1 LKFIHDWHSLE
12 KGSAVVNASDEDWEL
27 LLSLFPMGW
36 QEQAVLSGAVERLR
50 GFESAANLLR
60 VLLLHVGRG
69 YSLRETAVRAKLAG
83 WTEVSDVALL
93 KRLRKAR
100 NWLRQMCVALLR
112 EGGWH
117 MEWDTRG
124 WNLRVLDGTVI
135 NELGRGGGRFRIHY
149 SLQLPSLE
157 CDHLEITPLKGAGQ
171 GEKLHRFPAAPG
183 DLILADGGFCKAV
196 AVHAISTQQAAVI
209 VRLNATSMP
218 LFTRRGK
225 PFPLMEH
232 LRRLDKPG
240 HPREW
245 PVWIRSKGEN
255 LPGRLCAVRK
265 AETVI
270 EQHRRRLR
278 RRAQRKGSQLKPET
292 LERVAY
298 VVVFTTLPAE
308 EFSLRQVLQC
318 YRLRWQIE
326 LVFKR
331 LKSLARVGH
340 LPKHEEL
347 SAQAWLY
354 GKLLIVLMGQKLMR
368 MGRDISPWGYELD
381 SFESAERLARV

>member
-1 LKFIHDWHSLE
+1 
-12 KGSAVVNASDEDWEL
+12 V

>member
-1 LKFIHDWHSLE
+1 
-12 KGSAVVNASDEDWEL
+12 VNAGDEDWEL

-50 GFESAANLLR
+50 GFESAADLLR

-69 YSLRETAVRAKLAG
+69 YSLRETAVRARVAG
-83 WTEVSDVALL
+83 WAEVSDVALL

-112 EGGWH
+112 ESGWR
-117 MEWDTRG
+117 MELDTRG
-124 WNLRVLDGTVI
+124 WNLRVLDGTII

-171 GEKLHRFPAAPG
+171 GEKLHRFPAAPR
-183 DLILADGGFCKAV
+183 DLILADGAFSKAL
-196 AVHAISTQQAAVI
+196 AVQAISAQQAAVI
-209 VRLNATSMP
+209 VRLNASSMP
-218 LFTRRGK
+218 LFTRSGK

-240 HPREW
+240 RPREW
-245 PVWIRSKGEN
+245 QVWLRTNGEN
-255 LPGRLCAVRK
+255 LPARLCAIRK
-265 AETVI
+265 SETVV

-292 LERVAY
+292 LERAAY
-298 VVVFTTLPAE
+298 VPVVTTLPAQ
-308 EFSLRQVLQC
+308 EFSLPQVLKC

-340 LPKHEEL
+340 LPKQEDL

-354 GKLLIVLMGQKLMR
+354 GKLLMVLLGQKLMR

-381 SFESAERLARV
+381 SFEPAERLARV

>member
-1 LKFIHDWHSLE
+1 L
-12 KGSAVVNASDEDWEL
+12 VNASDEDWEV

-50 GFESAANLLR
+50 GFESAGDLLR

-112 EGGWH
+112 ESGWH
-117 MEWDTRG
+117 MQWDTRG

-149 SLQLPSLE
+149 SLRLPSLE

-225 PFPLMEH
+225 PFPLMEN

-240 HPREW
+240 RPREW

-298 VVVFTTLPAE
+298 VVVFTTLPAQ